1 MRVTP
6 ASASTFRA
14 RARSR
19 LATRASLAVFFVALV
34 SVPSLADAQLGDDVD
49 VTPTDGDEGASQ
61 SVEVASYF
69 TEFTRQGPYPYQVC
83 EELPGEIGV
92 TETDKTAR
100 CIPVEAGELEFC
112 TAVSYDTCSR
122 VVSPT
127 LYDEQVK
134 LAHQERI
141 DRYSLEFPVLA
152 TTECKDAFQMYFCL
166 LAFPRCE
173 EDTENPGSYIELP
186 LCYDYCVNA
195 HTSCS
200 GDATFGAI
208 ACDKAVALGRVAPPR
223 PDVTCVSA
231 AAKMA
236 KAAANAILAATA
248 ATAVARAI
256 R

>member
-6 ASASTFRA
+6 ASASTLRA
-14 RARSR
+14 GARSR
-19 LATRASLAVFFVALV
+19 HATRASHAVFLVALV
-34 SVPSLADAQLGDDVD
+34 SILSPAVAQLGDNVD
-49 VTPTDGDEGASQ
+49 VTPANDGEGASQ
-61 SVEVASYF
+61 SVEVNSYF

-100 CIPVEAGELEFC
+100 CIPVESGELEFC
-112 TAVSYDTCSR
+112 TSVSYDTCSR

-127 LYDEQVK
+127 LYDEQIK
-134 LAHQERI
+134 LAHEERVA
-141 DRYSLEFPVLA
+141 RYTLEFPALA

-173 EDTENPGSYIELP
+173 EDTENPGSYVELP

-200 GDATFGAI
+200 GDPTFSAI

-231 AAKMA
+231 AARLA
-236 KAAANAILAATA
+236 KAAAKAVLAASA
-248 ATAVARAI
+248 AMALANAR

>member
-6 ASASTFRA
+6 ASASTLRA
-14 RARSR
+14 GARSR
-19 LATRASLAVFFVALV
+19 HATRASLAVFLVALV
-34 SVPSLADAQLGDDVD
+34 SNLSPAVAQLGDNVD
-49 VTPTDGDEGASQ
+49 VTPADDGEGASQ
-61 SVEVASYF
+61 SVEVNSYF

-100 CIPVEAGELEFC
+100 CIPVESGELEFC
-112 TAVSYDTCSR
+112 TSVSYDACSR

-127 LYDEQVK
+127 LYDEQIK
-134 LAHQERI
+134 LAHEERVA
-141 DRYSLEFPVLA
+141 RYTLEFPALA

-200 GDATFGAI
+200 GDPTFSAV

-231 AAKMA
+231 AARLA
-236 KAAANAILAATA
+236 KAAAKAVLAASA
-248 ATAVARAI
+248 AMALADAR